1 MIDVHPP
8 NEPVHGWRDFLIHL
22 ITITIGLGIAL
33 SLEGCVEWKHHK
45 NLVHEAQEG
54 LQVEI
59 EANAKELQGTLD
71 QLKEE
76 NKELAEDIVVLRAI
90 IAKSKDQDK
99 GHLKVNFNL
108 PAFDDVSWVTAKSTG
123 ALSYMPYEQAHQYSD
138 IYNQQDEVYVATHQA
153 VRDLVLSVAPF
164 MNLNHALPNVTAED
178 APLMKQHIEILQAQL
193 YVVGS
198 LIQDLD
204 KKYKKFLTAH
214 PR

>member
-1 MIDVHPP
+1 VLDVHAPH
-8 NEPVHGWRDFLIHL
+8 EPIYSWRDFFIHL

-71 QLKEE
+71 KLKQDD
-76 NKELAEDIVVLRAI
+76 KELAYDIVILRAI
-90 IAKSKDQDK
+90 IAKSKVQDK
-99 GHLKVNFNL
+99 GHLTINFNL

-123 ALSYMPYEQAHQYSD
+123 ALSYMPYDQAHQYSD

-153 VRDLVLSVAPF
+153 VRDVVVSVAPF
-164 MNLNHALPNVTAED
+164 MNLDHAYPNVTAEE
-178 APLMKQHIEILQAQL
+178 APLMKQHIEVLQAQL
-193 YVVGS
+193 YVVES
-198 LIQDLD
+198 LVQDLD
-204 KKYKKFLTAH
+204 KKYKKFLAAH